1 MFGIHDLW
9 LFLVSGI
16 VFNIAPGPDMFCV
29 VSRSASHGVRGG
41 MLAAL
46 GVSTGLFVHIA
57 AAAIG
62 LSAILAASA
71 TAFTVVKL
79 AGAAYLVYTGLRMIF
94 ARAAHSAQ
102 SGPGACPARTK
113 ATPRAIYVQGLFT
126 NALNPKVALFFL
138 AFLPQFVDPASTQ
151 KPLAFMTLGL
161 LLDLTGTIWFLALA
175 WITARAATGFG
186 SRTPALGNILTRAA
200 GGLFVLL
207 GLRLAL
213 TGND

>member
-16 VFNIAPGPDMFCV
+16 LFNMAPGPDMFYV
-29 VSRSASHGVRGG
+29 VTRSASHGARGG

-46 GVSTGLFVHIA
+46 GVSTGLFAHIA

-62 LSAILAASA
+62 LSALLAASA

-79 AGAAYLVYTGLRMIF
+79 AGAAYLVYTGLRMLL
-94 ARAAHSAQ
+94 ARSAVRN
-102 SGPGACPARTK
+102 PGASPGRATANFRTV
-113 ATPRAIYVQGLFT
+113 YVQGLLT

-138 AFLPQFVDPASTQ
+138 AFLPQFVDPASPD

-161 LLDLTGTIWFLALA
+161 LLDLTGTIWFLCLA
-175 WITARAATGFG
+175 WTTARVASGLG
-186 SRTPALGNILTRAA
+186 GRTPRLGAALGRLA